1 MSPGLRAVVAYVA
14 SRLITKAESSFIFDF
29 SAGGHRS
36 MGGTVSEAC
45 INVYDFSE
53 NCQLTGHMTGGAF
66 QLFHHGDRVHVSLE
80 IIGETFR
87 GYDQIAGRHF
97 SGAVNGARVSLKDD
111 ADLRG
116 YTYWCES
123 PQCTRLPEQ
132 GTEGI
137 EGELDSQAQ
146 EAEPE
151 NPVVK

>member
-1 MSPGLRAVVAYVA
+1 VVAYVA

-80 IIGETFR
+80 IFGQSFR
-87 GYDQIAGRHF
+87 GYDQNAGRHF
-97 SGAVNGARVSLKDD
+97 SGVVSEPRVSLKDD
-111 ADLRG
+111 ADLRR
-116 YTYWCES
+116 YAYWCES
-123 PQCTRLPEQ
+123 PQCTRLPDLEV
-132 GTEGI
+132 EAR
-137 EGELDSQAQ
+137 ESESDSQAR